1 MIEPI
6 AGSSTAALVPPLSV
20 RFPLRCGHMASPR
33 LIVIAAL
40 GAVPLLSLTGC
51 GGTASGAR
59 QTIVPV
65 QPSSYVVQ
73 EPVTA
78 PPTTVAPAVTTPP
91 VEGQTSPTEQVYVIV
106 ANDNLSKIA
115 AAHGISMD
123 DIISYNEWTDG
134 TNHLLIPGETVRIP
148 PNAKVPGT
156 GTGTA
161 DPGAGAGGTTPPSG
175 TTADT
180 QPSGQ
185 GCSYTI
191 EAGDNPSKVATKYGI
206 TVDELRAANP
216 AEVLNTFLVGA
227 TLVIPPNGDC

>member
-1 MIEPI
+1 VIR
-6 AGSSTAALVPPLSV
+6 GTAKAVPVLPV
-20 RFPLRCGHMASPR
+20 VARFALRCGHMGSPR

-51 GGTASGAR
+51 GSAASGAR

-78 PPTTVAPAVTTPP
+78 PPTTQAPPVTTPP
-91 VEGQTSPTEQVYVIV
+91 AGGAISPTEQQYVIK
-106 ANDNLSKIA
+106 AGDSLSKIA
-115 AAHGISMD
+115 AAHEISMD
-123 DIISYNEWTDG
+123 DIINYNGWTDG
-134 TNHLLIPGETVRIP
+134 TNHLLIPGETIRIP
-148 PNAKVPGT
+148 PNAMVPGS
-156 GTGTA
+156 GTST
-161 DPGAGAGGTTPPSG
+161 DPDAGAGGTTPPSG

-191 EAGDNPSKVATKYGI
+191 EAGDNPSKVAEKYGI

-216 AEVLNTFLVGA
+216 AEVLDTFLVGA